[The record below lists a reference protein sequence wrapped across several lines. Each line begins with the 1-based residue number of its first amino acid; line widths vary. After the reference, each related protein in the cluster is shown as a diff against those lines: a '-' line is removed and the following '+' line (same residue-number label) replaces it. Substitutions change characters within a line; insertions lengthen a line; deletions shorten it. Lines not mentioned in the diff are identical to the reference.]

1 MKELFYLLIIF
12 VWISSVNCFPSSI
25 SQLNNTN
32 SVAITSNYEG
42 YVEGSCD
49 INGDGYQD
57 LIEIYDKGYI
67 VYFGNNTRFGNNRP
81 INVSLA
87 NGINGFRIEF
97 IYPERLPV
105 CGDFNGDGFDD
116 IAIPT
121 SRPRDGVIYA
131 IYGKKGPFDANI
143 TLNGTNGFTITGS
156 NNQALGITRA
166 ICDING
172 DGVKDL
178 IFGTKSPFYD
188 YLAFNNP
195 SKKIYILYGLKN
207 GAKYP
212 TYSGGKFNQ
221 TTIETSNGQIGFYM
235 DTDSMSMFCGDINND
250 GYDDLLLLNPTS
262 RIIFGRPSFPLLA
275 NGSYAPNYNGTDGF
289 YIPSVEPY
297 IQRYRLASFGDFNGD
312 GLTDLAISNSNATAY
327 EVYVILGQNSDFK
340 WNSTFDSKSR
350 DSTQVISF
358 VKGSGNTSYECY
370 SVSLGDLNG
379 DGIDD
384 LQCLSTRD
392 NLVWG
397 VYGSTVPFPPVV
409 TLNESSSILNNQ
421 CSGFKF
427 QGANQVN
434 IANSD
439 FNNDGIQD
447 LFLTKDNL
455 LYGIYGERKSVVAN
469 LNIKSTFIPYNK
481 SGVYYFLNNNF
492 QPNSTGTCHIQT
504 LNVKVMNRPKNGDL
518 LDFIPP
524 ASSNIK
530 VTRKSATEIMIHNVD
545 HSMEFLSQLSLISFT
560 TKSNSNIKISLSS
573 KGVINS
579 IIEINAIAPCVCY
592 SNSSCAGNYQ
602 CVPNGVTYQNQDC
615 KTYGCSLGFECVGT
629 KCQLKSR
636 CDTCYG
642 LGCVDNEKCEYL
654 LDFSHPCTLYPFCVH
669 QE

>member
-1 MKELFYLLIIF
+1 MKGLFSLFVIL
-12 VWISSVNCFPSSI
+12 VWISSVLCFPSSI

-32 SVAITSNYEG
+32 SVAITSNFEG
-42 YVEGSCD
+42 YVEGGCD

-57 LIEIYDKGYI
+57 LIEIYNNGYI

-81 INVSLA
+81 ITISMA

-97 IYPERLPV
+97 EYPERLPV
-105 CGDFNGDGFDD
+105 CGDFNGDGLDD
-116 IAIPT
+116 IAIPS
-121 SRPRDGVIYA
+121 SRPTSGVIHA
-131 IYGKKGPFDANI
+131 IYGKKGPFDAVIN
-143 TLNGTNGFTITGS
+143 LNGTTGFTITGENS
-156 NNQALGITRA
+156 QSLGITKA

-172 DGVKDL
+172 DGIKDL
-178 IFGTKSPFYD
+178 IFGTRIGFY
-188 YLAFNNP
+188 YTGSENP
-195 SKKIYILYGLKN
+195 PKKIYVLYGLKN

-212 TYSGGKFNQ
+212 TNSRGKFNHTSIEISKGQ
-221 TTIETSNGQIGFYM
+221 TGFSI
-235 DTDSMSMFCGDINND
+235 DTESLSMYCGDINND

-289 YIPSVEPY
+289 YISSVLPF

-312 GLTDLAISNSNATAY
+312 GLKDVVLSNFNNSAY

-340 WNSTFDSKSR
+340 WNATFDAKSR
-350 DSTQVISF
+350 DSTQIISF
-358 VKGSGNTSYECY
+358 VKGSGNTFYECD

-384 LQCLSTRD
+384 LQCLSIRD

-409 TLNESSSILNNQ
+409 TLNETSRILENQ
-421 CSGFKF
+421 CTGFKF
-427 QGANQVN
+427 RDTNQKT

-439 FNNDGIQD
+439 FNNDGVQD
-447 LFLTKDNL
+447 LFLTKDNI
-455 LYGIYGERKSVVAN
+455 LYGIYGELKNVVVN
-469 LNIKSTFIPYNK
+469 LNIKSIFVPYNK

-492 QPNSTGTCHIQT
+492 QPNSTGTCQIQT
-504 LNVKVMNRPKNGDL
+504 LNVKVINRPKNGDL
-518 LDFIPP
+518 LDFSPP

-530 VTRKSATEIMIHNVD
+530 VTRKSVTEIMIHNVD
-545 HSMEFLSQLSLISFT
+545 NSIEFLSHLSLISFT
-560 TKSNSNIKISLSS
+560 TKSNSNIKISLTS

-579 IIEINAIAPCVCY
+579 IIDINAIAPCVCY

-615 KTYGCSLGFECVGT
+615 KTYGCSFGFECVGT
-629 KCQLKSR
+629 KCQLISG

-642 LGCVDNEKCEYL
+642 MGCFDNEKCEYL
-654 LDFSHPCTLYPFCVH
+654 LDFSHPCNIIPYCVH